1 MVSMIMLGMSI
12 YLVGTATFNIADKVS
27 ECNEHW
33 TKQYNELQQDCYM
46 EVDYISGIKLNL
58 SGVKIE

>member
-1 MVSMIMLGMSI
+1 MVSMIMLGVSI
-12 YLVGTATFNIADKVS
+12 YLIGTATFNVADKVS

-33 TKQYNELQQDCYM
+33 TEQYNELQQECNM
-46 EVDYISGIKLNL
+46 EVDYMPGIKLNL